1 MAGKL
6 LELFAHVSLLL
17 FFFPKQN
24 SVRHNLSTNNL
35 FVKVSRVTGKGNY
48 WRINPKYVE
57 FVNGGN
63 NSLKRKN
70 GSQKHKRCDH
80 SQSQSVP
87 DPCKVPGDLDW
98 ISLLGSQK
106 VNCSKCGSIPS
117 HSIGFSP
124 FVSPD
129 LNNFV
134 TETTVPSTPEFGLHK
149 LKANHNQNDAIFET
163 EEQVEVPC
171 LVQDSPFVLPGA
183 DSRPHSPV
191 ILDTKYHPWAESTP
205 DKGRRLGLS
214 WTSYSPHPITTAG
227 AAPAISQW

>member
-1 MAGKL
+1 
-6 LELFAHVSLLL
+6 
-17 FFFPKQN
+17 
-24 SVRHNLSTNNL
+24 
-35 FVKVSRVTGKGNY
+35 
-48 WRINPKYVE
+48 
-57 FVNGGN
+57 
-63 NSLKRKN
+63 LKRKN
-70 GSQKHKRCDH
+70 GSHKHKQCQCDH

-134 TETTVPSTPEFGLHK
+134 TESTVTSTPEFGLHK

-163 EEQVEVPC
+163 GEQAEVPC
-171 LVQDSPFVLPGA
+171 LVQDSPFVLPGV

-191 ILDTKYHPWAESTP
+191 ILDTKHHPWAESTP
-205 DKGRRLGLS
+205 DKGRHLGLS
-214 WTSYSPHPITTAG
+214 WTSYSPYPITTAG
-227 AAPAISQW
+227 AAAAVMSQW